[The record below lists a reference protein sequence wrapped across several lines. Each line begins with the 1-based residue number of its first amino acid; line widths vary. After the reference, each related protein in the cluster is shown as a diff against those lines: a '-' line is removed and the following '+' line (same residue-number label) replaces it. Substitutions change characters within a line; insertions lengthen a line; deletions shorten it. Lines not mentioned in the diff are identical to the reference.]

1 MRVALFGATGMIGQ
15 GVLRECLRDP
25 RVWRVLAIGRSRS
38 AVTHEKLE
46 QLVLC
51 DMLDY
56 APIASRLAGV
66 DACFY
71 CLGIT
76 SAGLGEAEYRRITV
90 DYTVAA
96 AEALLKAS
104 PRVRMCF
111 VSGTGADSSEQSR
124 TMWARVKGRA
134 ENALLALPFDE
145 VTIFRPG
152 IVRPLHGITSRT
164 AWTRATYTLLGPL
177 LPIVERLAPGSV
189 TTTERIGRAMI
200 HVADRGSKKRI
211 LENADINA
219 IAARANEGPA
229 PEASD

>member
-1 MRVALFGATGMIGQ
+1 MRVVLFGATGMIGQ

-25 RVWRVLAIGRSRS
+25 RVWRVLAIGRARS
-38 AVTHEKLE
+38 AVSHEKLE
-46 QLVLC
+46 QLAHSDL
-51 DMLDY
+51 LDY
-56 APIASRLAGV
+56 TPIADRLVGA
-66 DACFY
+66 DACFF

-76 SAGLGEAEYRRITV
+76 SAGLREAEYRRITV
-90 DYTVAA
+90 DFAVAA

-104 PRVRMCF
+104 PRIRMCF
-111 VSGTGADSSEQSR
+111 VSGTGADSTERSR

-152 IVRPLHGITSRT
+152 IVQPLHGITSRT
-164 AWTRATYTLLGPL
+164 PWTRATYAVLGPL
-177 LPIVERLAPGSV
+177 IPLVERFAPGSV

-200 HVADRGSKKRI
+200 HIADHGSKKRV

-219 IAARANEGPA
+219 AA
-229 PEASD
+229 EADSSALR

>member
-1 MRVALFGATGMIGQ
+1 MRVVLFGATGMIGQ

-25 RVWRVLAIGRSRS
+25 RVSRVIAIGRSRS

-46 QLVLC
+46 QIVHADL
-51 DMLDY
+51 LDY
-56 APIASRLAGV
+56 APIADRLVGV
-66 DACFY
+66 DACFF

-76 SAGLGEAEYRRITV
+76 SAGMREAEYRRITV
-90 DYTVAA
+90 DFAVAA

-111 VSGTGADSSEQSR
+111 VSGTGADSSERSR

-134 ENALLALPFDE
+134 ENALFALPFDE
-145 VTIFRPG
+145 VTVLRPG
-152 IVRPLHGITSRT
+152 IVQPLHGITSRT
-164 AWTRATYTLLGPL
+164 PWTRAAYTVLGPL
-177 LPIVERLAPGSV
+177 LPLVSRLAPGFV

-200 HVADRGSKKRI
+200 EFAERGSQRRI

-219 IAARANEGPA
+219 AAEREARAAGA
-229 PEASD
+229 GMG